1 MFIHKCERLS
11 LLKEVNFDIEIRG
24 NMKKA
29 IVIDHVCSE
38 LENNFDSFTFHLEKA
53 LGILRPATL
62 HALGAAPAS
71 MVSYLNST
79 SDENNLMLFNIL
91 LQDDLQKKENRKKI
105 KQYQVGNPKIMLR
118 MIANH
123 PGAGLYIPI
132 HLLVYE
138 KSNGKVVVEYD
149 LPSSSFAQ
157 FNNSEIL
164 SDSITLENKLVRL
177 VRIADEENREAILE

>member
-11 LLKEVNFDIEIRG
+11 LFKHVNFDISNQRD
-24 NMKKA
+24 MKKA
-29 IVIDHVCSE
+29 IVVEHVCTE
-38 LENNFDSFTFHLEKA
+38 LESNFDSFTFRLEKA
-53 LGILRPATL
+53 LGILKPATL

-91 LQDDLQKKENRKKI
+91 LQDDLMKKENRKKI
-105 KQYQVGNPKIMLR
+105 IQYQVGNPKIMLR

-138 KSNGKVVVEYD
+138 KFNGKVVVEYD

-164 SDSITLENKLVRL
+164 SDSITLENKLIKL
-177 VRIADEENREAILE
+177 VRHADEGNREAIQ